1 MARLQTPIG
10 SNLKKTADSFMPS
23 PEQITTAISTI
34 DQLSGWLE
42 NAGLNQVAIAQF
54 KFNSLAAMYPEL
66 KEVAEIAK
74 SVIGAAFP
82 IEEGMTVTEL
92 ANIITENLG
101 KSIKPDRVNKALVEL
116 GYQERNEAKRTWSL
130 TEAGK
135 EHGISLLATSAT
147 NAWSG
152 VQVKWRRSVISVLL
166 NYFQENLE
174 ESNLLTNNVDSV
186 PESLQA
192 DNGSNNGSSNSNSAF
207 KQTASKDNSKR
218 KINWTIA
225 ERIKEKNLKSNP
237 QQIQLI
243 QSFADDYYLEKYGTN
258 PPNLAGRK
266 VPISNYPSEA
276 IEIVDRAIETVF
288 NPKKKSES

>member
-1 MARLQTPIG
+1 
-10 SNLKKTADSFMPS
+10 MPS
-23 PEQITTAISTI
+23 PEQITTAISMI

-42 NAGLNQVAIAQF
+42 NAGLDQVAIVQF

-82 IEEGMTVTEL
+82 IEEGITVTEL

-101 KSIKPDRVNKALVEL
+101 KSIKPDRINKALVEL

-135 EHGISLLATSAT
+135 EHGICLLATSAK
-147 NAWSG
+147 NSWSG
-152 VQVKWRRSVISVLL
+152 VQVKWHRSVISVLL

-174 ESNLLTNNVDSV
+174 ESNSLTINSQSSTEPL
-186 PESLQA
+186 PEENASK
-192 DNGSNNGSSNSNSAF
+192 NGSSNSNSASN
-207 KQTASKDNSKR
+207 QASSKDNSSK
-218 KINWTIA
+218 KNWTIA
-225 ERIKEKNLKSNP
+225 ERIKEKDLKSNP
-237 QQIQLI
+237 EQIKLI
-243 QSFADDYYLEKYGTN
+243 QSFADDYYLEKYGTK
-258 PPNLAGRK
+258 PPKLAGRK
-266 VPISNYPSEA
+266 VHTSNYPSEA

-288 NPKKKSES
+288 NPKKRSES

>member
-1 MARLQTPIG
+1 
-10 SNLKKTADSFMPS
+10 MPS

-42 NAGLNQVAIAQF
+42 NAGLDQVAIVQF
-54 KFNSLAAMYPEL
+54 KFNSLAVMYPEL

-74 SVIGAAFP
+74 SAIGSAFP
-82 IEEGMTVTEL
+82 ITEEGMTVTEL

-116 GYQERNEAKRTWSL
+116 GYQERNDVKRTWSL

-135 EHGISLLATSAT
+135 EHGICLLATSAK
-147 NAWSG
+147 NSWSG
-152 VQVKWRRSVISVLL
+152 VQVKWHRSVISVLL

-174 ESNLLTNNVDSV
+174 ESNSLTINSQSSTE
-186 PESLQA
+186 PLQEENA
-192 DNGSNNGSSNSNSAF
+192 SKNGSSNSNSASDR
-207 KQTASKDNSKR
+207 TALKDNSKP
-218 KINWTIA
+218 KKNWTIA

-237 QQIQLI
+237 EQIRLI
-243 QSFADDYYLEKYGTN
+243 QSFADDYYLEKYGTK
-258 PPNLAGRK
+258 PPKLAGRK
-266 VPISNYPSEA
+266 VPTSNYPSEA

-288 NPKKKSES
+288 NPKKRSES

>member
-1 MARLQTPIG
+1 
-10 SNLKKTADSFMPS
+10 MPS

-42 NAGLNQVAIAQF
+42 NAGLDQVAIVQF
-54 KFNSLAAMYPEL
+54 KFNSLAVMYPEL

-74 SVIGAAFP
+74 SVIGTAFP
-82 IEEGMTVTEL
+82 ITEEGMTVTQL

-135 EHGISLLATSAT
+135 EHGICLLATSAK
-147 NAWSG
+147 NSWSG
-152 VQVKWRRSVISVLL
+152 VQVKWYRSVISVLL

-174 ESNLLTNNVDSV
+174 ESNLLTINSQSIAEPL
-186 PESLQA
+186 PEE
-192 DNGSNNGSSNSNSAF
+192 NTNKNGSSNSNSASN
-207 KQTASKDNSKR
+207 QASSKDNSSK
-218 KINWTIA
+218 KNWTIA
-225 ERIKEKNLKSNP
+225 ERIKEKDLKSNP
-237 QQIQLI
+237 EQIKLI
-243 QSFADDYYLEKYGTN
+243 QSFADDYYLEKYGTK
-258 PPNLAGRK
+258 PPKLAGRK
-266 VPISNYPSEA
+266 VPTSNYPSEA

-288 NPKKKSES
+288 NPKKRSES

>member
-1 MARLQTPIG
+1 
-10 SNLKKTADSFMPS
+10 MPS

-42 NAGLNQVAIAQF
+42 NAGLNQVAIVQF

-74 SVIGAAFP
+74 SVIGSAFP
-82 IEEGMTVTEL
+82 LTEEGMTVTEL

-101 KSIKPDRVNKALVEL
+101 KSIKPDRINKALVEL
-116 GYQERNEAKRTWSL
+116 GYQEKNEAKRTWSL

-135 EHGISLLATSAT
+135 EHGISLLATSTT

-174 ESNLLTNNVDSV
+174 ESNLLTSNGDSV
-186 PESLQA
+186 TESLQA
-192 DNGSNNGSSNSNSAF
+192 ENGSNNGSSNGNSENNSAS
-207 KQTASKDNSKR
+207 KQTASKNNSKG
-218 KINWTIA
+218 KTNWTIA
-225 ERIKEKNLKSNP
+225 ERIKDKNLKSNP
-237 QQIQLI
+237 EQIKLI
-243 QSFADDYYLEKYGTN
+243 QCFADDYYLEKYGTK
-258 PPNLAGRK
+258 PPKLAGRK
-266 VPISNYPSEA
+266 VPTSNYPSEA

-288 NPKKKSES
+288 NPKKKSEF

>member
-1 MARLQTPIG
+1 
-10 SNLKKTADSFMPS
+10 MPS
-23 PEQITTAISTI
+23 QEQITTAISTI

-42 NAGLNQVAIAQF
+42 NAGLDQVAIAQF

-82 IEEGMTVTEL
+82 IMEEGMTVTDL
-92 ANIITENLG
+92 ANIIAENLG
-101 KSIKPDRVNKALVEL
+101 KSIKPERVNKALVQL

-130 TEAGK
+130 TETGK
-135 EHGISLLATSAT
+135 EHGIPLLATSAT

-174 ESNLLTNNVDSV
+174 ESNALTHNGESV
-186 PESLQA
+186 PESSKEE
-192 DNGSNNGSSNSNSAF
+192 NGRSENNSASN
-207 KQTASKDNSKR
+207 QTASKDNSKR
-218 KINWTIA
+218 KKNWPIA
-225 ERIKEKNLKSNP
+225 ERVKDKNLTSNP
-237 QQIQLI
+237 GQIQLI
-243 QSFADDYYLEKYGTN
+243 QSFADDYYLEKYGTK
-258 PPNLAGRK
+258 PPKLAGRK
-266 VPISNYPSEA
+266 VPTSNYPSEA

-288 NPKKKSES
+288 NPKKKSEL